1 MRDQPTGEELLETAR
16 AVLRDDLIPALP
28 ADKRHSAL
36 MIANA
41 LSIAARQLKA
51 GDAGERAELA
61 ALEGLLSE
69 PFAARTDDA
78 PALRNALVAANR
90 KLSQW
95 IRSGRADDGNLRDS
109 FRAHLHDVIRRKVAE
124 SNPKYLGAK
133 A

>member
-1 MRDQPTGEELLETAR
+1 MRDRPTGDELLETAR

-28 ADKRHSAL
+28 ADKRHAGL

-41 LSIAARQLKA
+41 LSIAARQLKN

-61 ALEGLLSE
+61 ALERLLSE
-69 PFAARTDDA
+69 PFAARTDDGET
-78 PALRNALVAANR
+78 LRDALVAANR

-95 IRSGRADDGNLRDS
+95 IRAGRADEGNLRDDV
-109 FRAHLHDVIRRKVAE
+109 RAHLDDVIRRKVAE
-124 SNPKYLGAK
+124 SNPKYLGVK